1 MAELVCNSSCYLAA
15 TAAAIAAATFVVG
28 VAAKAI
34 ATTAAHQEDKDDNQP
49 SAVSV
54 THIGKPPFEL
64 HSILWWEKKSVT
76 LSSV

>member
-1 MAELVCNSSCYLAA
+1 MGCYLAA

-49 SAVSV
+49 SAVS
-54 THIGKPPFEL
+54 GEL
-64 HSILWWEKKSVT
+64 TRQQLEKQFKRS
-76 LSSV
+76 